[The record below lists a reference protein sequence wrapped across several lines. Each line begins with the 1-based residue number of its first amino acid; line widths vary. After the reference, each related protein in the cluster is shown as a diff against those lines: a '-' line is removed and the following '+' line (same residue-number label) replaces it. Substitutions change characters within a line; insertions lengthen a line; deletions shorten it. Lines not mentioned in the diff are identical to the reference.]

1 MTTAP
6 AGRVRRGHWLIGRA
20 WENVRSGRSAA
31 GIYGLL
37 IALSVVTAL
46 TFKKEPDA
54 GAMAAAVAATSLV
67 FWLAHMHAH
76 LVAEW
81 IRTDARPTRVRV
93 RREAIDQLP
102 LIVSAA
108 PAWIILTV
116 SDLGLLATG
125 TAVWTVLVVSLVL
138 LAAWGVALGRSAGL
152 GVTGTLTIASINVGI
167 GALIVVLKATIG
179 H

>member
-6 AGRVRRGHWLIGRA
+6 AGRHRGGTRLLTRSWR
-20 WENVRSGRSAA
+20 NVRSGRSAA

-46 TFKKEPDA
+46 SFKKEPDA
-54 GAMAAAVAATSLV
+54 GVMAAAVAATSLV

-81 IRTDARPTRVRV
+81 IRTENPPTRARV
-93 RREAIDQLP
+93 RAEGVDQLP
-102 LIVSAA
+102 MIVSAV
-108 PAWIILTV
+108 PAWMILTLA
-116 SDLGLLATG
+116 DLGLFSTG
-125 TAVWTVLVVSLVL
+125 AAVWIVAVVSLVL
-138 LAAWGVALGRSAGL
+138 LAAWGIALARAASL
-152 GVTGTLTIASINVGI
+152 GVAGAVTIASINVGI
-167 GALIVVLKATIG
+167 GALIVVLKAAIG

>member
-6 AGRVRRGHWLIGRA
+6 TGRLRRGHGLIGRA
-20 WENVRSGRSAA
+20 WASVRSGRSAA

-54 GAMAAAVAATSLV
+54 GVMAAAVAATSLV
-67 FWLAHMHAH
+67 FWLAHLHAH

-81 IRTDARPTRVRV
+81 ISTDTRPTRARV

-116 SDLGLLATG
+116 ADFGVLETG
-125 TAVWTVLVVSLVL
+125 TAVWTVVVVSLML
-138 LAAWGVALGRSAGL
+138 LAAWGIALGRAAGL
-152 GVTGTLTIASINVGI
+152 GVPGTLTITSINVGI
-167 GALIVVLKATIG
+167 GALIVLLKATIG

>member
-1 MTTAP
+1 VTTAP
-6 AGRVRRGHWLIGRA
+6 AAPHRRGGRILGRA

-54 GAMAAAVAATSLV
+54 GVMAAAVAATSLV

-81 IRTDARPTRVRV
+81 IRTGTRPTGERVRQEGV
-93 RREAIDQLP
+93 DQLP
-102 LIVSAA
+102 MIVSAA
-108 PAWIILTV
+108 PAWVILTL
-116 SDLGLLATG
+116 SDMGLFVTG
-125 TAVWTVLVVSLVL
+125 TAVWIVAVVSLVL
-138 LAAWGVALGRSAGL
+138 LAAWGVAMGRVANL